1 MVFPLNILRERGW
14 NIRQSK
20 DRACS
25 IKGGRTK
32 MRKSQRHFTLIEL
45 LIVIAII
52 AILAAILLPALQS
65 ARQRAQSSSCTNNL
79 KNLGA
84 TGSMYL
90 SDNRNFW
97 PVTSSTALNAS
108 RIKNF
113 LWPTCLIYG
122 KYVSDFRQGNN
133 LKLRQTFGTKYLDN
147 PSLHCSAIPYSAA
160 TAKLTSVPQT
170 YGTPGIQ
177 NSGDGYANASG
188 IEHCMQFNSPGLEK
202 AYSRPSAAALLT
214 DESPSP
220 GTRIWLADAIYND
233 DSTPELHPRAVFY
246 ACNDGNIYAA
256 LTNPHGSRIGM
267 LTQDGHVV
275 SASTDELS
283 KYYGICVITVSGK
296 KEMHCLRSARYMPFG
311 EATRSKE
318 GRIDAI

>member
-1 MVFPLNILRERGW
+1 
-14 NIRQSK
+14 
-20 DRACS
+20 
-25 IKGGRTK
+25 
-32 MRKSQRHFTLIEL
+32 MRKPQRNFTLIEL
-45 LIVIAII
+45 LVVIAII

-65 ARQRAQSSSCTNNL
+65 ARQRAQSSKCTSNL

-84 TGSMYL
+84 IGHMYL

-97 PVTSSTALNAS
+97 PVTSSTALGAS
-108 RIKNF
+108 RIRNF

-122 KYVSDFRQGNN
+122 KYIPDCREGEN
-133 LKLRQTFGTKYLDN
+133 LKNRQTIGTKYLDD
-147 PSLHCSAIPYSAA
+147 PLLHCSAIQYSAA
-160 TAKLTSVPQT
+160 TAKKTSVPQT

-177 NSGDGYANASG
+177 NSGVGYADAPG
-188 IEHCMQFNSPGLEK
+188 IDHCMLFGSPGLNK

-220 GTRIWLADAIYND
+220 ATRIWLADAIYND

-256 LTNPHGSRIGM
+256 LTNPHGNRIGM

-275 SASTDELS
+275 STSPDDLTQ
-283 KYYGICVITVSGK
+283 YYGICVITVSGK

-318 GRIDAI
+318 GRIDAL

>member
-1 MVFPLNILRERGW
+1 
-14 NIRQSK
+14 
-20 DRACS
+20 
-25 IKGGRTK
+25 
-32 MRKSQRHFTLIEL
+32 MRKSQRNFTLIEL
-45 LIVIAII
+45 LVVIAII

-65 ARQRAQSSSCTNNL
+65 ARSRAESSSCTSNL
-79 KNLGA
+79 KNLSA
-84 TGSMYL
+84 TGHMYL

-97 PVTSSTALNAS
+97 PVTSSTALGAT

-122 KYVSDFRQGNN
+122 KYIADFRQGAN
-133 LKLRQTFGTKYLDN
+133 LNKRQTIGTKYLDN
-147 PSLHCSAIPYSAA
+147 PSLHCSAIKYSIA
-160 TAKLTSVPQT
+160 TAGKTCVPQT

-177 NSGDGYANASG
+177 NSGAGYADAPG
-188 IEHCMQFNSPGLEK
+188 VDHCMKFDSPWLAK
-202 AYSRPSAAALLT
+202 AYSRPGASYLLA
-214 DESPSP
+214 DESPTP
-220 GTRIWLADAIYND
+220 ATRIWLADAIYND

-256 LTNPHGSRIGM
+256 LTNPHGSRIGI

-275 SASTDELS
+275 SASPDDLPT
-283 KYYGICVITVSGK
+283 YYGICVITVSGK

-318 GRIDAI
+318 GRIDAM

>member
-1 MVFPLNILRERGW
+1 
-14 NIRQSK
+14 
-20 DRACS
+20 
-25 IKGGRTK
+25 
-32 MRKSQRHFTLIEL
+32 MRKSKRNFTLIEL
-45 LIVIAII
+45 LVVIAII

-65 ARQRAQSSSCTNNL
+65 ARQRAQSSGCTSNL

-84 TGSMYL
+84 TGHMYL
-90 SDNRNFW
+90 SDSQNFW
-97 PVTSSTALNAS
+97 PVTSSTALGAT
-108 RIKNF
+108 RIRNF

-122 KYVSDFRQGNN
+122 KYIGDFRLGEN
-133 LKLRQTFGTKYLDN
+133 LGKRQTIGTRYLDN
-147 PSLHCSAIPYSAA
+147 PSLHCSAIKYSSA

-177 NSGDGYANASG
+177 NSGDGYANAPG
-188 IEHCMQFNSPGLEK
+188 IEHCIKFNSPGLSK

-214 DESPSP
+214 DENPTPSS
-220 GTRIWLADAIYND
+220 RIWLADAIYND

-267 LTQDGHVV
+267 LTQDGHV
-275 SASTDELS
+275 ANAAPEDLPQ
-283 KYYGICVITVSGK
+283 YYGICVITISGK
-296 KEMHCLRSARYMPFG
+296 KQMHCLRSARYMPFG
-311 EATRSKE
+311 EASRSKE